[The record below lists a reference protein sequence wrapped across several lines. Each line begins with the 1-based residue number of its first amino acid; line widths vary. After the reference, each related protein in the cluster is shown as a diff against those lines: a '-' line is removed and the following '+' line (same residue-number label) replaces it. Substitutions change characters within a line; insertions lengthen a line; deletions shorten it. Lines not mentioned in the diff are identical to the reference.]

1 MAEFIVTTSIKK
13 MLRLNQRTRIIQG
26 GSSSGKTFG
35 ILPILI
41 DIAIKNP
48 SKEISVVSESVPHL
62 RRGAMK
68 DFVKILHMTGR
79 FVSSQWN
86 KTLMKYTFSN
96 GSYIEF
102 FSVEDE
108 SKLRG
113 ARRNILYANEANNI
127 SYSAFQQLAIRTDE
141 TIWVDYNPSS
151 RFWAHSELI
160 GQPNTDFLI
169 TTYKDN
175 ESLPK
180 SIVDELEAY
189 REKGKT
195 STFYANLW
203 KVYGLGQLGTLEGA
217 CLSEWKPIDKLPE
230 GIRLLNLGIDFGY
243 TNDPTTIIAM
253 YKWNN
258 AYIYD
263 ELAYETG
270 MLNSHIANRIKSF
283 NFDNP
288 TIYAD
293 SAEPKSIAQIRLE
306 GLNIFPTRKGRDSIV
321 NGIALINQQET
332 YVTST
337 SKNLIMELQNYVWKV
352 DKENNK
358 LNIPIDKYNHAIDA
372 MRYSTTMEL
381 ENPNKG
387 EYHFW

>member
-48 SKEISVVSESVPHL
+48 NKEISVVSESVPHL

-79 FVSSQWN
+79 FVPSQWN

-151 RFWAHSELI
+151 RFWAH
-160 GQPNTDFLI
+160 
-169 TTYKDN
+169 
-175 ESLPK
+175 
-180 SIVDELEAY
+180 
-189 REKGKT
+189 
-195 STFYANLW
+195 
-203 KVYGLGQLGTLEGA
+203 
-217 CLSEWKPIDKLPE
+217 
-230 GIRLLNLGIDFGY
+230 
-243 TNDPTTIIAM
+243 
-253 YKWNN
+253 
-258 AYIYD
+258 
-263 ELAYETG
+263 
-270 MLNSHIANRIKSF
+270 
-283 NFDNP
+283 
-288 TIYAD
+288 
-293 SAEPKSIAQIRLE
+293 
-306 GLNIFPTRKGRDSIV
+306 
-321 NGIALINQQET
+321 
-332 YVTST
+332 
-337 SKNLIMELQNYVWKV
+337 
-352 DKENNK
+352 
-358 LNIPIDKYNHAIDA
+358 
-372 MRYSTTMEL
+372 
-381 ENPNKG
+381 
-387 EYHFW
+387 

>member
-1 MAEFIVTTSIKK
+1 MQEFIVTTSIKK
-13 MLRLNQRTRIIQG
+13 MLRLKQRTRIIQG

-41 DIAIKNP
+41 DVAIKNP
-48 SKEISVVSESVPHL
+48 GKEISIVSESVPHL

-79 FVSSQWN
+79 FTPSQWN
-86 KTLMKYTFSN
+86 KTLMKYTFGN

-141 TIWVDYNPSS
+141 TLWVDYNPSS

-175 ESLPK
+175 ESLPQ
-180 SIVDELEAY
+180 SIIDELETY
-189 REKGKT
+189 RDKGKT

-203 KVYGLGQLGTLEGA
+203 QVYGLGQLGTLEGA
-217 CLSEWKPIDKLPE
+217 CLSEWKPIDKLPD

-253 YKWNN
+253 YKWND

-270 MLNSHIANRIKSF
+270 MLNSHIASRIKSF
-283 NFDNP
+283 GFQNP

-321 NGIALINQQET
+321 NGIALINQQEV
-332 YVTST
+332 YITSS
-337 SKNLIMELQNYVWKV
+337 SKNLIMELQNYTWKV

-358 LNIPIDKYNHAIDA
+358 LNIPVDKYNHAIDA